1 VRRAIEAERLRDI
14 SIGAQLSLDANV
26 ASTPDRA
33 AAKRARRRADVSGAI
48 HVVTECQG
56 FFTPKTLAAYLALS
70 ERTVRQ
76 LLADS
81 AIPSYRIA
89 GSRRIDPRDVD
100 NYLRTCRN
108 VSALTSQIEPARRGP
123 LGPAPAPKE
132 Y

>member
-1 VRRAIEAERLRDI
+1 V
-14 SIGAQLSLDANV
+14 
-26 ASTPDRA
+26 ST
-33 AAKRARRRADVSGAI
+33 AI
-48 HVVTECQG
+48 HVVTERQG

-100 NYLRTCRN
+100 NYLRRCRDGRTLTYRSGG
-108 VSALTSQIEPARRGP
+108 SAEVRFP
-123 LGPAPAPKE
+123 PAPGPRE
-132 Y
+132 

>member
-1 VRRAIEAERLRDI
+1 MRR
-14 SIGAQLSLDANV
+14 LDGRHRRRYNQ
-26 ASTPDRA
+26 RA
-33 AAKRARRRADVSGAI
+33 WGRADVSTAI
-48 HVVTECQG
+48 RVVAERQG

-100 NYLRTCRN
+100 NYLRHCREGRR
-108 VSALTSQIEPARRGP
+108 LTS
-123 LGPAPAPKE
+123 
-132 Y
+132 

>member
-1 VRRAIEAERLRDI
+1 M
-14 SIGAQLSLDANV
+14 GG
-26 ASTPDRA
+26 PA
-33 AAKRARRRADVSGAI
+33 AAPASALGPGTCWREWRDGPAVVDREQIGYWAAAYRESEWRARRRADVSTAI
-48 HVVTECQG
+48 HVVTERQG

-100 NYLRTCRN
+100 NYLRRCRDGRTLA
-108 VSALTSQIEPARRGP
+108 S
-123 LGPAPAPKE
+123 
-132 Y
+132 

>member
-1 VRRAIEAERLRDI
+1 
-14 SIGAQLSLDANV
+14 
-26 ASTPDRA
+26 
-33 AAKRARRRADVSGAI
+33 VSGAI
-48 HVVTECQG
+48 HVVTKRQG

-100 NYLRTCRN
+100 NYLRRCRGGR
-108 VSALTSQIEPARRGP
+108 APTSHIKRAGGVAI
-123 LGPAPAPKE
+123 GPAPARKE
-132 Y
+132 

>member
-1 VRRAIEAERLRDI
+1 V
-14 SIGAQLSLDANV
+14 
-26 ASTPDRA
+26 ST
-33 AAKRARRRADVSGAI
+33 AI
-48 HVVTECQG
+48 HVVTERQG

-100 NYLRTCRN
+100 NYLRRCRDGRT
-108 VSALTSQIEPARRGP
+108 LTSQIERTGGGAISPTPAQ
-123 LGPAPAPKE
+123 KE
-132 Y
+132 

>member
-1 VRRAIEAERLRDI
+1 VRRAIEAERLREI
-14 SIGAQLSLDANV
+14 SIGTQVSLDADA
-26 ASTPDRA
+26 ASIPDRTA
-33 AAKRARRRADVSGAI
+33 PRRARRRADVSAAI
-48 HVVTECQG
+48 HVVTERQS

-100 NYLRTCRN
+100 NYLRRCRG
-108 VSALTSQIEPARRGP
+108 ARAPTSHNTRTGGGANGPAR
-123 LGPAPAPKE
+123 APKE
-132 Y
+132 